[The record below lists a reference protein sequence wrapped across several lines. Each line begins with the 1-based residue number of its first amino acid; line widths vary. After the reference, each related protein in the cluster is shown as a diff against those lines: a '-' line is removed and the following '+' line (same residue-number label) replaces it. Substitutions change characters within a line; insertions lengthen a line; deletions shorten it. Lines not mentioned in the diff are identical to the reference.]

1 MKNLKLLFLII
12 FLGSLIFFPLSSLA
26 GSYEVDERTVYYQGM
41 VPCGLDKPL
50 CDVPFDDDGNCPGNT
65 IYVNCQIAHLFI
77 MIDDIVDFLFVK
89 LIPPLAALIL
99 VIGGG
104 MFIFAGGNP
113 ASITQ
118 AKSIMTSVLIGLVII
133 YAAWLIV
140 GLFLHTIGLTDW
152 TNEIYKNW
160 WEEGFFEVLFSQ

>member
-1 MKNLKLLFLII
+1 
-12 FLGSLIFFPLSSLA
+12 
-26 GSYEVDERTVYYQGM
+26 M

-50 CDVPFDDDGNCPGNT
+50 CDAPFDDDGSCPGNT

-77 MIDDIVDFLFVK
+77 
-89 LIPPLAALIL
+89 IPPLAALIL

-160 WEEGFFEVLFSQ
+160 WEEGFFEVLFS